1 MKKYLLFFF
10 PLLFIFFYG
19 KTQSTIADAR
29 QASPGSTVTITGVA
43 TNGAELGA
51 IRYIQDVTGAIP
63 VYGSNFVN
71 SVNRG
76 DSITVTGTLYDYYNL
91 LEISPITSLTN
102 HSSGHDLPDPV
113 VLTPS
118 ELNET
123 YEAQLVQI
131 EHAVLDDA
139 GQVFASKSNY
149 SYTANGQSGE
159 IRIYAEESPLAG
171 TVIPSGEVTIIG
183 VLGQYYSTYQVL
195 PRDENDIIAAS
206 SINVSSP
213 LIISSITTSSFFL
226 HWSTDKAGSTGIF
239 YGNTPALELGQ
250 LTGLGNVMDHTINI
264 TGADPSEVFYVQA
277 FSVLDTDTAKT
288 ALQTFITQSE
298 STGEIKVYFNRSVDN
313 SVSIGTDAVYLDRAI
328 DDTLIRY
335 LERAKYTIDFTIYNF
350 NNSGISNITTA
361 LNAAHSRGVE
371 VRIVYDSN
379 TDNSG
384 INTVDAGIG
393 KIASPTSDYPIY
405 GIMHNKFVVFDA
417 LSTDAN
423 DPLVWTGST
432 NFTADQINTD
442 PNNVIIIQ
450 DQSLAKAYRLEFN
463 EMFGSE
469 GLTPDNVNSKFGP
482 DKTDNTPHE
491 FVIGGNRVE
500 CWFSPSDGTNSR
512 IIGSIKSAESELC
525 VATMLITR
533 TDIGYA
539 ISDMAAAGTT
549 AKVIVNTEANCN
561 ETVVNTLKSALG
573 GNFRE
578 MGESGIMHHKYLIAD
593 PSGTDPQVLTGCH
606 NWSSSA
612 EARNDENTLIIHNA
626 TIANIYYQ
634 EFTERFG
641 NGNYIIDAPVTG
653 NDYVSMPENDTI
665 TFNVIEDD
673 DVPGDFN
680 LTIIQYPNNGS
691 AEIEGDSAITYIPD
705 TGFTG
710 LDTVMY
716 KVCMIANPSLCD
728 SSIMVILVEEA
739 TVVITRDLSAQMHVY
754 PNPNNGIFTLSLNL
768 PEIESTIQIR
778 LLNIT
783 GKTVFEKKIETGGKN
798 KINVDTGNIPAGLY
812 FMNITVNG
820 ININTK
826 VIFNK

>member
-10 PLLFIFFYG
+10 SLLFISFYG

-29 QASPGSTVTITGVA
+29 QAALGSTITITGIA
-43 TNGAELGA
+43 TNGLELGV
-51 IRYIQDVTGAIP
+51 IRYIQDATGAIP
-63 VYGSNFVN
+63 AYGDDVN
-71 SVNRG
+71 AVERG
-76 DSITVTGTLYDYYNL
+76 DSITVTGTLYDYNNL

-102 HSSGHDLPDPV
+102 YSSGHTLPDPV

-118 ELNET
+118 ELSDT

-131 EHAVLDDA
+131 EHAVFDDA
-139 GQVFASKSNY
+139 GQVFAAKSNY
-149 SYTANGQSGE
+149 SYSANGQNGE
-159 IRIYAEESPLAG
+159 IRIYANESPLAG

-183 VLGQYYSTYQVL
+183 VLAQYQSIYQVL
-195 PRDENDIIAAS
+195 PRDENDIIPAS
-206 SINVSSP
+206 SINVTSP
-213 LIISSITTSSFFL
+213 LTISSITISGFSL
-226 HWSTDKAGSTGIF
+226 HWSTDKAGSTEIF
-239 YGNTPALELGQ
+239 YGNTPSLELGQ
-250 LTGLGNVMDHTINI
+250 LSSSGNVIDHTINI

-288 ALQTFITQSE
+288 ALQTFITQSV

-313 SVSIGTDAVYLDRAI
+313 SVSTGTDAVYLDHAI

-335 LERAKYTIDFTIYNF
+335 FERAKYTIDFTIYNF
-350 NNSGISNITTA
+350 NNSGISNITA
-361 LNAAHSRGVE
+361 GLNAAHSRGVE
-371 VRIVYDSN
+371 VRVVYDSN
-379 TDNSG
+379 TDNAG
-384 INTVDAGIG
+384 IDGLDAGIG
-393 KIASPTSDYPIY
+393 KIASPISDYPIY

-417 LSTDAN
+417 LSADAN

-432 NFTADQINTD
+432 NFTTGQINTD

-450 DQSLAKAYRLEFN
+450 DQSLAKTYRLEFN

-469 GLTPDNVNSKFGP
+469 GLTPDNVNSRFGP

-500 CWFSPSDGTNSR
+500 CWFSPSDGANSR

-533 TDIGYA
+533 TDIGYV

-549 AKVIVNTEANCN
+549 AKVIVNTESNCY

-578 MGESGIMHHKYLIAD
+578 TGESGIMHHKYMIAD

-612 EARNDENTLIIHNA
+612 EYRNDENTLIIHNA

-641 NGNYIIDAPVTG
+641 NGNYIIDAPVTD
-653 NDYVSMPENDTI
+653 NDYVSMSENDTV
-665 TFNVIEDD
+665 TCNVIDDD

-691 AEIEGDSAITYIPD
+691 AEIEGDSSITYIPD
-705 TGFTG
+705 AGFTG

-716 KVCMIANPSLCD
+716 KVCMVANPSLCD

-739 TVVITRDLSAQMHVY
+739 TGVITRDLSTRMHVY

-783 GKTVFEKKIETGGKN
+783 GKTVFEKKLETGGKQ
-798 KINVDTGNIPAGLY
+798 KIIIDPENIPPGLY

-820 ININTK
+820 ININRK
-826 VIFNK
+826 VIINK